1 MYRHDDYM
9 VMDGDTAALSQTSP
23 QAMERYQQQLAAV
36 YNTIYS
42 QDRLIDIMSIERG
55 VDGTLLS
62 LLCTLLGISVINTP
76 ERTKHYSYYIQV
88 LGSKKM
94 LPTTYLMDRLNSHES
109 VWGFPY
115 GSLGYPMYLYP
126 TTYMHP
132 SRMVKVCVDHYLA
145 VTRSSNET
153 LPIGRALNDY
163 KDPIRRVLD
172 NLRTFGDSLPQVVD
186 WYLSQGYDY
195 TPREG
200 MERKAY
206 TTISSMARVWLQS
219 GLCPLSEGDVLHLSI
234 PPQWRALYEELIYLR
249 RASEWVPSSSTGTM
263 VEQLLLPLMQVSVLS
278 DPQGLRTA
286 MSYLLGI
293 CAPGG
298 WDLLLVVLA
307 AKVINRAYVA
317 AYQAP
322 WERPMDI
329 GEAADLLGQTYAPAI
344 QRVGLIV
351 QELDN
356 AR

>member
-23 QAMERYQQQLAAV
+23 QAMEKYQRELAAV
-36 YNTIYS
+36 YNTIHS
-42 QDRLIDIMSIERG
+42 QERLIDIMSIERG

-76 ERTKHYSYYIQV
+76 ERTKHYSYYIQI
-88 LGSKKM
+88 LGSRKV

-126 TTYMHP
+126 STYMHP
-132 SRMVKVCVDHYLA
+132 SRMVEVCVGHYLGA
-145 VTRSSNET
+145 NKAT
-153 LPIGRALNDY
+153 LTDHI
-163 KDPIRRVLD
+163 DPIRGVLD
-172 NLRTFGDSLPQVVD
+172 NLQAFGDNLPRVVD

-195 TPREG
+195 MPSEG
-200 MERKAY
+200 MEKKAY
-206 TTISSMARVWLQS
+206 ATIESMARLWLQS
-219 GLCPLSEGDVLHLSI
+219 GLCPLNEGDVLHLSI

-249 RASEWVPSSSTGTM
+249 RASEWVPSNSTGTI
-263 VEQLLLPLMQVSVLS
+263 VEQLLAPLMQVSVLS
-278 DPQGLRTA
+278 DPQGLRTT
-286 MSYLLGI
+286 MSHLLGV

-307 AKVINRAYVA
+307 AKIINRAYVT

-329 GEAADLLGQTYAPAI
+329 GEAGLLLGQAHAPAI

-351 QELDN
+351 GGLNN